1 MYLAGWHVEKS
12 DLNGRFYM
20 LQSTFLMRK
29 LTKSIHK
36 AFTCQPS
43 KYREVETSGSN
54 SLQSPSNLVQKCSSC
69 AANC

>member
-1 MYLAGWHVEKS
+1 M
-12 DLNGRFYM
+12 F
-20 LQSTFLMRK
+20 QSTFLICK
-29 LTKSIHK
+29 LSNITESIHK

-43 KYREVETSGSN
+43 KYREVEISGSN